1 MPIARIGDNQGEV
14 GGSPT
19 PADMFNALPIIT
31 RCWLGITVVLT
42 FSVNFGIVSAYHTY
56 WVWGNIKTNLE
67 VYRFL
72 TPFCYAGPFNF
83 GMLILIYTL
92 YNFSKQYEEGIPY
105 NTGGGGG
112 TADYAFCLL
121 LGAIGCL
128 VTYPIMIAFN
138 FQLVPLFC
146 ENTVFYVLYIW
157 SKKNPTAS
165 INIYGFPVQGL
176 YLPFVLLALN
186 VVTGQNP
193 IPLLH
198 GIFLGHVYYF
208 MVDVIPVVYGKDY
221 LLTPAFLI
229 NYFGVGEYR
238 TERNRGTEAP
248 ARTENNNSNNN
259 VNNNQRAG
267 HSWGSGGNRLG
278 TN

>member
-1 MPIARIGDNQGEV
+1 MLSLLLFTTQ
-14 GGSPT
+14 
-19 PADMFNALPIIT
+19 DMFNALPIIT

-42 FSVNFGIVSAYHTY
+42 LSVNFGIVSSYHTH
-56 WVWGNIKTNLE
+56 WAWDNVKTNLE

-72 TPFCYAGPFNF
+72 TPFCYAGGFSI
-83 GMLILIYTL
+83 GMLILCYTL

-128 VTYPIMIAFN
+128 VTYPIANALN
-138 FQLVPLFC
+138 FFLSPLFC
-146 ENTVFYVLYIW
+146 QNLVFYVLYIW
-157 SKKNPTAS
+157 SKKNLTAS
-165 INIYGFPVQGL
+165 ISIYGFPVQGL
-176 YLPFVLLALN
+176 YLPFVLLALT
-186 VVTGQNP
+186 VLTGQDP
-193 IPLLH
+193 VPLLH
-198 GIFLGHVYYF
+198 GIFLGHVYYV

-221 LLTPAFLI
+221 LLTPVFLI

-238 TERNRGTEAP
+238 TESNRAAP
-248 ARTENNNSNNN
+248 ARAQAPNTTNSNSNSANNNNNNSN
-259 VNNNQRAG
+259 QRTG